1 MALLITYDLNK
12 EAKRPPIV
20 KAIQE
25 ISGTYARLSESCY
38 AVRTSLSPEQVY
50 TRLSPLLD
58 ANDFI
63 YIVTLAHPY
72 TGFGLQEVND
82 WLLQNL

>member
-50 TRLSPLLD
+50 TRLSPC
-58 ANDFI
+58 
-63 YIVTLAHPY
+63 
-72 TGFGLQEVND
+72 
-82 WLLQNL
+82 